1 MKLRNFFAVA
11 LMVGAFSQSAF
22 AHRTWIIT
30 SSSVLSGEAPWVT
43 VDAAVSN
50 NLFFPDHVA
59 PPLANYEVIGPDK
72 ANVEVQNGNRGKY
85 RTTFDVELAKP
96 GTYKIQA
103 ARPSVTASWEENG
116 EPQRFRGTEADFEAQ
131 GIKDKPGV
139 TVTRSYN
146 RVETFVTSGEP
157 TLTALE
163 PTGKGLELSFEKS
176 HPNDLFAGETA
187 TFILLKDGKPAAGV
201 EVTIVKGDDRYRTEQ
216 GEVKVLSSEDGS
228 IEFAFP
234 EAGRYWLSARVGGGR
249 GPGGPGAGGPG
260 AGSQGAGSQGAG
272 GAGPGAGA
280 RGSSASYTAT
290 FEVLPQ

>member
-1 MKLRNFFAVA
+1 MKLRNALALAA
-11 LMVGAFSQSAF
+11 LMGCFAQPLY

-59 PPLANYEVIGPDK
+59 PPVESYAVIGPDLSD
-72 ANVEVQNGNRGKY
+72 VPVQNGNKGKY
-85 RTTFDVELAKP
+85 RTTFDVELTKP
-96 GTYKIQA
+96 GTYKIVS
-103 ARPSVTASWEENG
+103 ARGGVNASWEENG
-116 EPQRFRGTEADFEAQ
+116 EQKRFRGTEEEFKAE

-139 TVTRSYN
+139 VVSRNFS

-157 TLTALE
+157 TLEALK
-163 PTGKGLELSFEKS
+163 PKGQGLEMSFEKT
-176 HPNDLFAGETA
+176 HPNDLFAGEKA
-187 TFILLKDGKPAAGV
+187 TFVLLRDGKPAADLEV
-201 EVTIVKGDDRYRTEQ
+201 EIVKGDDRYRTEQ
-216 GEVKVLSSEDGS
+216 GAVKVKTAADGS
-228 IEFAFP
+228 IEFTFP

-260 AGSQGAGSQGAG
+260 AG
-272 GAGPGAGA
+272 GPGAGGPGGPG
-280 RGSSASYTAT
+280 RGGPGTSYSYVAT